1 MDHVRRAILK
11 RVKERNLDLKKVSL
25 EIGKNHAYLQQ
36 FIERGVPVKLK
47 EDVRARISEVLDIPE
62 EELGAP
68 PRQQSGIAA
77 PSDFID
83 QIATTAGM
91 GGGGL
96 TITENT
102 TVNGITFHKEMVQ
115 DHWRIPAAILSKFG
129 ALPNHIKAFPSQGDS
144 MFPTIVDGDVVFA
157 DTRHQVPSPPGVY
170 VLADQFGGVI
180 IKRLEVI
187 SRPSDETVVVRIS
200 SDNSKHR
207 DQELTLDEITIIG
220 RYVGRFTVM

>member
-1 MDHVRRAILK
+1 
-11 RVKERNLDLKKVSL
+11 
-25 EIGKNHAYLQQ
+25 
-36 FIERGVPVKLK
+36 
-47 EDVRARISEVLDIPE
+47 
-62 EELGAP
+62 
-68 PRQQSGIAA
+68 
-77 PSDFID
+77 
-83 QIATTAGM
+83 
-91 GGGGL
+91 
-96 TITENT
+96 
-102 TVNGITFHKEMVQ
+102 
-115 DHWRIPAAILSKFG
+115 
-129 ALPNHIKAFPSQGDS
+129 